1 MGSEN
6 LFHLRKGKTTR
17 SLSRRGA
24 VKDSAPIYLIVCEGK
39 KTEPEYFND
48 LRNYERLAS
57 ITVKVCGECGSAP
70 ISVVEHS
77 LQLYEEMIKD
87 GEIVEG
93 IFCVFDKDNHE
104 SFFRACALIEK
115 SKKDKIPITAIFS
128 IPCFEYWLLLHFQ
141 YNRAPFQG
149 KGNASIAG
157 VVCKQLQTY
166 IKGYTKGAKGLYAS
180 LKCKQTDAIAH
191 SQRAIEDS
199 DATGQDNPSTHI
211 HSLVKQLLKYSD
223 A

>member
-1 MGSEN
+1 M
-6 LFHLRKGKTTR
+6 
-17 SLSRRGA
+17 
-24 VKDSAPIYLIVCEGK
+24 KDSAPIYLIVCEGK

-48 LRNYERLAS
+48 LRNHERLAS

-70 ISVVEHS
+70 ISVVEHAI
-77 LQLYEEMIKD
+77 QLYKD
-87 GEIVEG
+87 MTKEGETVEG

-115 SKKDKIPITAIFS
+115 SKKENMPITAVFS

-157 VVCKQLQTY
+157 VVCKQVQAH
-166 IKGYTKGAKGLYAS
+166 IKGYTKGAKGLYAK
-180 LKCKQTDAIAH
+180 LKCKQADAISH
-191 SQRAIEDS
+191 SQRAIEDV
-199 DATGQDNPSTHI
+199 DATGQDNPSTYVHT
-211 HSLVKQLLKYSD
+211 LVEQLLKYSD

>member
-1 MGSEN
+1 MGSED
-6 LFHLRKGKTTR
+6 LFHKRKGKNTK
-17 SLSRRGA
+17 SLSRRKA
-24 VKDSAPIYLIVCEGK
+24 LKDSAPTYLIVCEGK

-70 ISVVEHS
+70 ISVVEQA
-77 LQLYEEMIKD
+77 LQLYNDMIKD
-87 GEIVEG
+87 GEAIEEV
-93 IFCVFDKDNHE
+93 FCVFDKDDHE

-115 SKKDKIPITAIFS
+115 SRKAKIPITAVFS

-149 KGNASIAG
+149 KGNSSIAG
-157 VVCKQLQTY
+157 TVCKQVRTH
-166 IKGYTKGAKGLYAS
+166 IKDYTKGAKGLYAS
-180 LKCKQTDAIAH
+180 LKARQADAISH
-191 SQRAIEDS
+191 SQRAIEDVK
-199 DATGQDNPSTHI
+199 ATGQDNPST
-211 HSLVKQLLKYSD
+211 LVHMLVEQLLKFSE